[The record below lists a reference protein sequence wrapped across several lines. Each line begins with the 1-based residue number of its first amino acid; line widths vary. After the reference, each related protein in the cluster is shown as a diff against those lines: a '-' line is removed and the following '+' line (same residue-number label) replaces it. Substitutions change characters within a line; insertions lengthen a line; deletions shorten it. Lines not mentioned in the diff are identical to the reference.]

1 MMNFFENLMSPIGIE
16 HCMILYYLGIFT
28 FIFALI
34 YIITGVVKLFDKKSR
49 DIGIMYIFSSFY
61 GFFSYYL
68 YRITYS
74 MCVKSM

>member
-1 MMNFFENLMSPIGIE
+1 MNVFNNLMAPLGKE

-34 YIITGVVKLFDKKSR
+34 YIIVGVVKLFDKKSR
-49 DIGIMYIFSSFY
+49 DLGVMYIFSSFY

-68 YRITYS
+68 YRIVYS

>member
-1 MMNFFENLMSPIGIE
+1 MNFFDNLMAPLGIE

-28 FIFALI
+28 FIFALLYLLSGFI
-34 YIITGVVKLFDKKSR
+34 KVFDKKSR
-49 DIGIMYIFSSFY
+49 DMGIVLIFSSFF

-68 YRITYS
+68 YRIVYS